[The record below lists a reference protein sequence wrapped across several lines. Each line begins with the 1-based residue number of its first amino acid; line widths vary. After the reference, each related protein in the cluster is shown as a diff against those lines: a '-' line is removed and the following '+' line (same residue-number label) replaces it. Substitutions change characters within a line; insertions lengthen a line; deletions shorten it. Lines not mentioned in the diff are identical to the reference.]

1 MISND
6 LSKMVGVPVPP
17 SPSLCNMYL
26 QTPYVQMND
35 NDNDHHDG

>member
-6 LSKMVGVPVPP
+6 LSKMVGVPP

-35 NDNDHHDG
+35 NDHHDG